1 MIFFFFPLTC
11 ESLGK
16 VFTWCY
22 QDKDQLLTGFFFPG
36 NYSSLGVKKGII
48 FPETELNFNGDQQ
61 IGTYLMIKS

>member
-22 QDKDQLLTGFFFPG
+22 QDKDQLLTGFF
-36 NYSSLGVKKGII
+36 SLETIPNWGVKKGII
-48 FPETELNFNGDQQ
+48 FPQTELNFNGDQQ
-61 IGTYLMIKS
+61 IGTYLMINS